1 MYRMPNESEGASCSE
16 SHLSEMM
23 PDVAMATASLGHLQL
38 NEPAESLQ
46 LDLGDG
52 SSHIMANASIPP
64 HGMQVISNIQFHSML
79 LSLSIIWPY
88 IKYIYYFF
96 LQ

>member
-1 MYRMPNESEGASCSE
+1 MYRMPNESEGATCSE

-64 HGMQVISNIQFHSML
+64 HGIQVIFCIIFAQIYWVYFL
-79 LSLSIIWPY
+79 LTY
-88 IKYIYYFF
+88 IE
-96 LQ
+96 

>member
-1 MYRMPNESEGASCSE
+1 MVYRMPGDSEGATCSE
-16 SHLSEMM
+16 SHLSEIM

-52 SSHIMANASIPP
+52 SSHGLMGAAGVGV
-64 HGMQVISNIQFHSML
+64 HGIQVSS
-79 LSLSIIWPY
+79 
-88 IKYIYYFF
+88 F
-96 LQ
+96 LRKPK

>member
-1 MYRMPNESEGASCSE
+1 MYRMTSETAGASCSE

-38 NEPAESLQ
+38 NEQAESLQ

-52 SSHIMANASIPP
+52 SSHIMTNASM
-64 HGMQVISNIQFHSML
+64 GMGGRQVCV
-79 LSLSIIWPY
+79 SL
-88 IKYIYYFF
+88 
-96 LQ
+96 

>member
-1 MYRMPNESEGASCSE
+1 MYRMSNDTEGASCSE

-38 NEPAESLQ
+38 NEQAESLQ

-52 SSHIMANASIPP
+52 SSHIMTNASMGMSGSGG
-64 HGMQVISNIQFHSML
+64 GMQVSV
-79 LSLSIIWPY
+79 
-88 IKYIYYFF
+88 
-96 LQ
+96 